1 MDRNLGI
8 DKEFKEP
15 IHHLLILFH
24 NLYDLL
30 AKLEDRT
37 YSIEV
42 GLSYQ
47 QSLVLIT
54 VESSDPPVSQTLI
67 AKRLGRNLNVIST
80 IVDRMVKQG
89 LLIRVRSKKDR
100 RETRVSLT
108 PQGKDKLHK
117 AIEVGN
123 RLKERLGSMLSDSDI
138 EESMK
143 FLVNLRSIV
152 HRELDGEITPDW
164 DENANRIMGMLKH
177 GGNEIGQE
185 EKRADII
192 KSYS

>member
-1 MDRNLGI
+1 MDSDLGI
-8 DKEFKEP
+8 EKEFKEP
-15 IHHLLILFH
+15 IHNLLILFH

-37 YSIEV
+37 YSVEV

-108 PQGKDKLHK
+108 PQGKDKLNK

-123 RLKERLGSMLSDSDI
+123 KLKERLGSMLSDSEI
-138 EESMK
+138 QESMR

-152 HRELDGEITPDW
+152 HRELDGEFTPDW
-164 DENANRIMGMLKH
+164 DENANRIMDMLKH
-177 GGNEIGQE
+177 GGNETVHE
-185 EKRADII
+185 EKRVNII